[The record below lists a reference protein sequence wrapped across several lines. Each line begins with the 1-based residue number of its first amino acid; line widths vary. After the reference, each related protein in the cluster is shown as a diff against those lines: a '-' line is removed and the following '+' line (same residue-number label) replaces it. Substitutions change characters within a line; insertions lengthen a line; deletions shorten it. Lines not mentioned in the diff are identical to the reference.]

1 MYKPQSIIYVY
12 TMIWRIEEREEK
24 REEEES
30 PIVQEVTSTR
40 TLRNKRK
47 SEGLISGKCIGTSV
61 LDSMHYIS

>member
-1 MYKPQSIIYVY
+1 
-12 TMIWRIEEREEK
+12 
-24 REEEES
+24 
-30 PIVQEVTSTR
+30 VQEVTSTR